1 MKISDRVR
9 LSETRSSNP
18 GDQGFYTLSGRVLL
32 ALISDAIVWA
42 NGLLLTKHQ
51 LRDTQVRIK
60 SSQLPLEISGG
71 LWMQVLM
78 FGWNYRK
85 PLIKTIKERGGGIL
99 KDCSQM
105 NYWEIGILL
114 WWLLF
119 NTLAGKSPG
128 RMRFFLQSL
137 NQTKWRKVQ
146 PTSG

>member
-85 PLIKTIKERGGGIL
+85 PLIKTIKERWGGIL